1 MATPFDDAVAIG
13 WRWLG
18 EWATNARRMG
28 CE

>member
-18 EWATNARRMG
+18 EWVNQQLRMHG
-28 CE
+28 E